1 MVTVVARI
9 DMDEP
14 GHWTDAPDYSPEG
27 WRTAPSTGDDDLP
40 RTGAALDEGE
50 RGEDAEQPGP
60 EGSGTVPAGPS
71 GVPDLETAPVAVV
84 TGPDTEEPTAV
95 AVTPG
100 REAGDAGETA
110 SRPAAVTPGGPPA
123 APDLVEATETTEVP
137 APRAE
142 STLTAPDAPDAPV
155 VISTEPSQAERPT
168 PPPEA
173 GNAPPRHLDRPA
185 DQDVSSELGVRRPPR
200 ARFRVGLRRT
210 PGRVSEDLLT
220 PLRRSHRIAVIS
232 QQGGVGKTTT
242 TLALGAVL
250 ARERADRVVAV
261 DANPDSG
268 TLGRRVRRESGATVR
283 DLVTA
288 IPRLRTYMDIRAFTT
303 QAPSGLE
310 VVANDADPTVS
321 RRFDDQDYRQ
331 VVDLLCGQYPIV
343 LTDSGTGMLHDTMRG
358 ILDLSDQLVIAAT
371 PSVDGASSAVLTFDW
386 LTAHGYEDKARDAV
400 TVVSGVRS
408 SAGRL
413 IRVDEVVAH
422 FRQRCR
428 AVVTVPYDP
437 YLARGGEV
445 EPEWMRGR
453 TRAAFYELASLVA
466 REFGRD

>member
-9 DMDEP
+9 DRDEP
-14 GHWTDAPDYSPEG
+14 AHWTDAPDYSPEE
-27 WRTAPSTGDDDLP
+27 WRTGRGEEPSAVPSTGDDDVP
-40 RTGAALDEGE
+40 RTGAAHDENEGGE
-50 RGEDAEQPGP
+50 PAEGGDLAVHPEPDAEHATVAAVAP
-60 EGSGTVPAGPS
+60 E
-71 GVPDLETAPVAVV
+71 PDIEHRTSVVVAP
-84 TGPDTEEPTAV
+84 EPT
-95 AVTPG
+95 
-100 REAGDAGETA
+100 EAPT
-110 SRPAAVTPGGPPA
+110 
-123 APDLVEATETTEVP
+123 EAP

-142 STLTAPDAPDAPV
+142 SAAPAPV
-155 VISTEPSQAERPT
+155 SAPAPVPAEAT
-168 PPPEA
+168 PEA
-173 GNAPPRHLDRPA
+173 GSAPPRHLGRTA
-185 DQDVSSELGVRRPPR
+185 DQDLSSERLIRRPTR
-200 ARFRVGLRRT
+200 GRFRVGLRRA
-210 PGRVSEDLLT
+210 PGRVTEDLLT

-250 ARERADRVVAV
+250 AHERADRVVAV

-268 TLGRRVRRESGATVR
+268 TLGRRVRRETGATVR
-283 DLVTA
+283 DLVAA
-288 IPRLRTYMDIRAFTT
+288 IPSLRTYMDIRAFTT

-343 LTDSGTGMLHDTMRG
+343 LTDTGTGMLHDTMRG
-358 ILDLSDQLVIAAT
+358 VLDLSDQLVVAAT

-386 LTAHGYEDKARDAV
+386 LTAHGYEEKARDAV

-422 FRQRCR
+422 FQQRCR